1 MCLVVPKVA
10 IIREEGSNGDRE
22 MAAAFMMA
30 GFEAYDV
37 TMSDLITNQQQLD
50 SFNGIA
56 FVGGFSYA
64 DVLGSAKGWASSI
77 LFDKRVRN
85 MFKAFRERDN
95 TFSLGVCNGGLCLTH
110 TLLNVVAEIIRKSYK
125 IPPN

>member
-1 MCLVVPKVA
+1 MPKVA

-22 MAAAFMMA
+22 MAAAFMIS

-37 TMSDLITNQQQLD
+37 TMSDLISNRQNLD

-64 DVLGSAKGWASSI
+64 DVLGSAKGWA
-77 LFDKRVRN
+77 R
-85 MFKAFRERDN
+85 
-95 TFSLGVCNGGLCLTH
+95 
-110 TLLNVVAEIIRKSYK
+110 
-125 IPPN
+125 